1 MILTEQ
7 EVMPYL
13 QEVSDA
19 EKIKFLIEHSHQFCF
34 DYEVVIRTPLDNVV
48 PFNNFKAALTEVFEK
63 NKGYF

>member
-7 EVMPYL
+7 EVIPYL

-34 DYEVVIRTPLDNVV
+34 DYEVVIRTPEGHEVSFD
-48 PFNNFKAALTEVFEK
+48 NFKAAALAGVEK
-63 NKGYF
+63 NEDYF

>member
-34 DYEVVIRTPLDNVV
+34 DYEVVIRTPLGNEVSFD
-48 PFNNFKAALTEVFEK
+48 NFKAATQACVEK
-63 NKGYF
+63 NKDYF